1 MSAEYD
7 ISVTYREWFHGLRTI
22 AMLTVVFGFLLI
34 VALLGSL
41 PRWPKSKQLSENPMT
56 GLGLMVVVLIL
67 LIVLGR

>member
-1 MSAEYD
+1 
-7 ISVTYREWFHGLRTI
+7 
-22 AMLTVVFGFLLI
+22 MLTVVFAFLLI

-41 PRWPKSKQLSENPMT
+41 PCWPKSKQLSENPMT